1 MDQKRENNIRMV
13 KKKQYI
19 RSVEVIEFPLLVNRL

>member
-1 MDQKRENNIRMV
+1 MDQKRENNKGMV